1 MYVRTTPM
9 AAVAAAAVLALGG
22 CGAGGDGGAG
32 SSSSSSS
39 AAKTGFD
46 RDAVDG
52 DLRKALAAAALDHG
66 QGFTTA
72 ERGGRKSPDSVD
84 WYGTVKTPDA
94 DKALSEIGASLE
106 RTGWKPDRE
115 RSKADMLVFR
125 KSDWSLIA
133 SGIAGKELQNAPEG
147 SSMLSVTASR
157 LGG

>member
-1 MYVRTTPM
+1 MRTTPM
-9 AAVAAAAVLALGG
+9 AAAVAAAAVLVLGG
-22 CGAGGDGGAG
+22 CGVGGEGGAG
-32 SSSSSSS
+32 SSS

-157 LGG
+157 LGE

>member
-9 AAVAAAAVLALGG
+9 AAAVAAAAVLVLGG
-22 CGAGGDGGAG
+22 CGVGGEGGAG
-32 SSSSSSS
+32 SSS

-157 LGG
+157 LGE

>member
-1 MYVRTTPM
+1 MRTRPV
-9 AAVAAAAVLALGG
+9 ALAAAAILALGG
-22 CGAGGDGGAG
+22 CGGGGEGGTG

-39 AAKTGFD
+39 AVKAGLD

-52 DLRKALAAAALDHG
+52 DLRKALAAAGLDHG

-94 DKALSEIGASLE
+94 EKALPKIGSALE
-106 RTGWKPDRE
+106 RAGWKPDSD
-115 RSKADMLVFR
+115 RSKADMLIYR
-125 KSDWSLIA
+125 KSDWSMIA
-133 SGIAGKELQNAPEG
+133 SGIAGKDLQNVPEG